1 MIPSNLMALSGV
13 GMVCKGD
20 DIIPPMLVINR
31 REVESLIDLDEL
43 VDALAP
49 AMVELSAGTVSLP
62 PRIAA
67 DVPARSAF
75 VGVMPTYLPSSESL
89 VVKLV
94 SVFPQNDA
102 LGLESHQAVI
112 AVFDAGTG
120 VVEAV
125 MDGSYITATRT
136 AAGSALATRLLAR
149 EDAHVLAL
157 LGTGVQARAHA
168 RAIPRVRAVREIRVA
183 GRNREKA
190 VAMARELSDELDL
203 TVLAAASYEEAASGA
218 DIVCT
223 ATHSTEPVL
232 HWQWLRAGAHVN
244 SVGLNPAGRELVVES
259 RGSALAPPPA
269 GANDLLWPI
278 RDGRIAESHGHAEVG
293 ELISG
298 AKAGRT
304 SAEQVTLYKSVG
316 VAVQDAVA
324 ARLVL
329 EKARAL
335 GMGTEVAL

>member
-1 MIPSNLMALSGV
+1 
-13 GMVCKGD
+13 MVCKGD

-31 REVESLIDLDEL
+31 RDVESLIDLDEL

-49 AMVELSAGTVSLP
+49 AMVELSAGNVSLP

-120 VVEAV
+120 VVEAI

-149 EDAHVLAL
+149 GDAHVLAL

-168 RAIPRVRAVREIRVA
+168 RAIPRVRPVREIRVA

-190 VAMARELSDELDL
+190 ATMARELSDELDL
-203 TVLAAASYEEAASGA
+203 KVVAVASYEDAASGA

-232 HWQWLRAGAHVN
+232 RWQWLRAGAHVN
-244 SVGLNPAGRELVVES
+244 SVGLNPAGRELDDDTVANALVVVES

-278 RDGRIAESHGHAEVG
+278 RDGRIAESHVHAEVG

-298 AKAGRT
+298 AKPGRT

-329 EKARAL
+329 EKARGR

>member
-1 MIPSNLMALSGV
+1 MA
-13 GMVCKGD
+13 CKRD
-20 DIIPPMLVINR
+20 DIIPPMLVVNR

-49 AMVELSAGTVSLP
+49 AMVELSAGSVSLP

-120 VVEAV
+120 VVEAI

-136 AAGSALATRLLAR
+136 AAGSALATQLLAPR
-149 EDAHVLAL
+149 DARVLAL

-168 RAIPRVRAVREIRVA
+168 RAIPRVRPVREIRVA

-190 VAMARELSDELDL
+190 VTVARELSDELGLEVVAVTSFED
-203 TVLAAASYEEAASGA
+203 AASGA

-232 HWQWLRAGAHVN
+232 RWKWLRDGAHVN
-244 SVGLNPAGRELVVES
+244 SVGLNPAGRELDDDT
-259 RGSALAPPPA
+259 A
-269 GANDLLWPI
+269 
-278 RDGRIAESHGHAEVG
+278 
-293 ELISG
+293 
-298 AKAGRT
+298 T
-304 SAEQVTLYKSVG
+304 
-316 VAVQDAVA
+316 
-324 ARLVL
+324 
-329 EKARAL
+329 
-335 GMGTEVAL
+335 